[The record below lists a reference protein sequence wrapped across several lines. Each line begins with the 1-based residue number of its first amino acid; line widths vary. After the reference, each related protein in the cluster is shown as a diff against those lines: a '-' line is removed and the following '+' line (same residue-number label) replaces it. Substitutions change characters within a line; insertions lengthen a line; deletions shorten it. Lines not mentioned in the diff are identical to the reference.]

1 MDVRLKPA
9 IMIPG
14 MDVGLVPMPMRPGM
28 ESPMSKGRP
37 PDAAPAPQTQPDLS
51 RLPGKPPRT
60 WGNAIADAANTGMD
74 IVDAGLSA
82 LDAPNR
88 YTWGA
93 ADQAFNVAGGKP
105 IKYGS
110 VNPFDEKM
118 GMQFSDFM
126 ANRGLWPQ
134 NDTSKWEL
142 RDFPAGV
149 ADMVAD
155 PTNLIPGLNV
165 INWGKKG
172 YRGLRG
178 GYNAARAMMR

>member
-1 MDVRLKPA
+1 MDASFLYSQTGNR
-9 IMIPG
+9 IPSSSPSSPP
-14 MDVGLVPMPMRPGM
+14 VPNLRNVPT
-28 ESPMSKGRP
+28 KKY
-37 PDAAPAPQTQPDLS
+37 A
-51 RLPGKPPRT
+51 KPPRT

-74 IVDAGLSA
+74 IVDAGLT
-82 LDAPNR
+82 LGDAGAR

-134 NDTSKWEL
+134 NDTSNWEA
-142 RDFPAGV
+142 RDIPAGV
-149 ADMVAD
+149 ADMVMD
-155 PTNLIPGLNV
+155 PMWLAPPLKA
-165 INWGKKG
+165 GKLAGQAFK
-172 YRGLRG
+172 GLRG